1 MFRRLRRLGCDPGE
15 VRRRGSHVIVRC
27 SDCQTTVPVH
37 RGQDLPTGTLD
48 AIEKQLEPCLGAKWL
63 TRR

>member
-1 MFRRLRRLGCDPGE
+1 M
-15 VRRRGSHVIVRC
+15 IVRC

-37 RGQDLPTGTLD
+37 RGLDLPTGTLD